1 MSSWLTNKLRRWY
14 RALPRDENQAVR
26 WKYYFLRLAFK
37 FALWFV
43 GISLGFTILYRF
55 LPIPF
60 TPLMLIRTAQQM
72 MEEKREVRLKKDWV
86 SLEEISPLLQLA
98 VVCSEDQQFLE
109 HDGFDINAI
118 QKAYKLNKKGKRKRG
133 ASTISQQTAKNT
145 FLWPSRTW
153 LRKGLEV
160 WFTLLIERLWDK
172 ENIMEA
178 YLNIIEFGDG
188 IYGAE
193 AAAQFYYQ
201 KKAKDLNR
209 KEAAMLAAILPSP
222 LRLNPRTPTPALL
235 QKQQWIIQQ
244 MRYWGKGLDY
254 DEPNTPAAK

>member
-1 MSSWLTNKLRRWY
+1 MSNWLKNKLRLWY
-14 RALPRDENQAVR
+14 RELPRDQNQVIR
-26 WKYYFLRLAFK
+26 WKYYFLRLVFK
-37 FALWFV
+37 LALWFV
-43 GISLGFTILYRF
+43 GLSLAFTVLYRF

-60 TPLMLIRTAQQM
+60 TPLMVIRSLEQM
-72 MEEKREVRLKKDWV
+72 KEEGREVRWKKDWV
-86 SLEEISPLLQLA
+86 SLEEISPMLQLA

-118 QKAYKLNKKGKRKRG
+118 QKAYKLNKKGKKKRG

-153 LRKGLEV
+153 IRKGLEV
-160 WFTLLIERLWDK
+160 WFTLLIELIWEK
-172 ENIMEA
+172 EDIMEA

-222 LRLNPRTPTPALL
+222 LRLNPKAATPALVE
-235 QKQQWIIQQ
+235 KQQWIIQQ

-254 DEPNTPAAK
+254 EEPNTPTAK